1 MNSPIDLIL
10 SLGVAS
16 FASLVVVGY
25 LVFIWWLDR
34 YEREPAWLVL
44 LTFAWGALGGT
55 VFSCIVNSTMGA
67 VATAIGGTGF
77 GAFATAVLIAPPVE
91 EFMKALIL
99 LALVLIGNNVDNRT
113 DGLIYGAATGL
124 GFACVENLWYYYN
137 NAVHGFAAIIA
148 IATIR
153 TLFTA
158 MLHCTSSA
166 MLGMAVGYARH
177 RSGALRWLVFP
188 AIGYFFAVLN
198 HATWNG
204 ISTTSS
210 LLSSDPSVNLAALLF
225 GMLILTGTIILMFA
239 LTQWSLHSEHKIIRD
254 QLLAEARR
262 GVIPSEHA
270 AIIPFWLQRSKSGW
284 LPPHVDKN
292 EYVKAATL
300 LAFRHHQLE
309 IAGGERRERYLEE
322 IATYR
327 KRVQALL
334 AGR

>member
-1 MNSPIDLIL
+1 LDNPIDLIL
-10 SLGVAS
+10 SLGVAG
-16 FASLVVVGY
+16 FASVVVMAY

-55 VFSCIVNSTMGA
+55 VFSCVINSTMGA
-67 VATAIGGTGF
+67 IAHAIGGQGF
-77 GAFATAVLIAPPVE
+77 GTFATAVIIAPTVE
-91 EFMKALIL
+91 EFMKGLIL
-99 LALVLIGNNVDNRT
+99 VGLVVVGNNVDNRT

-137 NAVHGFAAIIA
+137 NAVHGFGAIVA

-166 MLGMAVGYARH
+166 MLGMAIGYARH
-177 RSGALRWLVFP
+177 RKGAMRWVLFP
-188 AIGYFFAVLN
+188 ALGYFFAVLN

-210 LLSSDPSVNLAALLF
+210 LLSKDPVFNLAALLF
-225 GMLILTGTIILMFA
+225 GVAILVPTMALMFA
-239 LTQWSLHSEHKIIRD
+239 LTQWSLHSEHKVIRAH
-254 QLLAEARR
+254 LLAEARR
-262 GVIPSEHA
+262 GVIPQEHA
-270 AIIPFWLQRSKSGW
+270 DIIPFWLKRSKKDW
-284 LPPHVDKN
+284 LPPHVDKDA
-292 EYVKAATL
+292 YIKAATL

-309 IAGGERRERYLEE
+309 IAGGDRRELYLEE

-327 KRVQALL
+327 QQVQGLL

>member
-1 MNSPIDLIL
+1 MDNPIDLIL

-55 VFSCIVNSTMGA
+55 LFSCVINSTLGA
-67 VATAIGGTGF
+67 FAHIIGGSGF
-77 GAFATAVLIAPPVE
+77 GSFATAVLIAPPVE
-91 EFMKALIL
+91 EFMKGLIL
-99 LALVLIGNNVDNRT
+99 LAIVLIGNNVDNRT

-137 NAVHGFAAIIA
+137 NAAHGFAAIFL

-177 RSGALRWLVFP
+177 RSGTLRWFIFP

-210 LLSSDPSVNLAALLF
+210 LLSKDPTFNLAALLF
-225 GMLILTGTIILMFA
+225 GMVILTGTIILMFI
-239 LTQWSLHSEHKIIRD
+239 LTQWSLHSEHEVIRD
-254 QLLAEARR
+254 QLLAEAER
-262 GVIPSEHA
+262 GVIPAAHA
-270 AIIPFWLQRSKSGW
+270 AIIPFWLKRSKKGW
-284 LPPHVDKN
+284 LPPHVDKKA
-292 EYVKAATL
+292 YIKAATL

-309 IAGGERRERYLEE
+309 IAGGERRQRYLEE

-327 KRVQALL
+327 KRVQELL
-334 AGR
+334 AGQ